1 LGNLERTKQYHS
13 LQFWSSLGRAEED
26 QGLGVS
32 MSLSSS
38 VVLRFVST
46 CSFSL
51 LLIGCAGLGG
61 SSSSSSP
68 TPTASPQADIHSVNH
83 IIFMLQEN
91 RSFDHY
97 FGNLNSYR
105 QSLGLPADVDVAP
118 PDVTNPARGSSGPIA
133 RFHLHDKCMELLS
146 PFWNESHRDFN
157 LKDPTSS
164 TATLDGFAETAGG
177 FAAFEG
183 LTDVEGKRA
192 MGFFTE
198 ADLPYYYF
206 MATQFATSDRWF
218 SPVMNRT
225 QPNRIFG
232 LGGSDFGYIYPPGN
246 TGTNDPAPFPSTAK
260 NIFQLLEEAHITWRI
275 YSAGGSE
282 DLKTLAS
289 HTYLSYFQPFAS
301 QHHDHIVPRSQ
312 YFTDVQNGA
321 LPQVALIEPDGAD
334 EHPQTDLQVGAK
346 EVSLLINALMTSSS
360 WKDSVFILT
369 YDEGGS
375 LYDHV
380 PPQPAVLPDNIPPRF
395 LHHDIPGTYDHT
407 GYRVPLIVISPFAK
421 KNFVSHTVM
430 DYTAILKFI
439 ETRFN
444 LPNLSARDKAQ
455 PDMTEFFD
463 FANPPWMTPP
473 TGIPTQPTVGPCTF
487 QLP

>member
-1 LGNLERTKQYHS
+1 M
-13 LQFWSSLGRAEED
+13 A
-26 QGLGVS
+26 
-32 MSLSSS
+32 
-38 VVLRFVST
+38 
-46 CSFSL
+46 
-51 LLIGCAGLGG
+51 
-61 SSSSSSP
+61 
-68 TPTASPQADIHSVNH
+68 
-83 IIFMLQEN
+83 
-91 RSFDHY
+91 
-97 FGNLNSYR
+97 
-105 QSLGLPADVDVAP
+105 LPRP
-118 PDVTNPARGSSGPIA
+118 P
-133 RFHLHDKCMELLS
+133 
-146 PFWNESHRDFN
+146 
-157 LKDPTSS
+157 
-164 TATLDGFAETAGG
+164 GG

-183 LTDVEGKRA
+183 LTDVAGKRA
-192 MGFFTE
+192 MGFYTE
-198 ADLPYYYF
+198 ADIPYYYF

-260 NIFQLLEEAHITWRI
+260 NIFQLLEEAHITWKI

-282 DLKTLAS
+282 DLKALAS

-301 QHHDHIVPRSQ
+301 QHHDHIVARSQ

-395 LHHDIPGTYDHT
+395 LHNDIPGTYDHT
-407 GYRVPLIVISPFAK
+407 GYRVPLIVISPFTK

-473 TGIPTQPTVGPCTF
+473 TGIPTQPTVGPCTS
-487 QLP
+487 QIP